1 MYGMI
6 SKKPGYVY
14 RYEIKTGRLGGKM
27 NKVKRIINYIS
38 WIIILALTA
47 GLLIRWGN
55 IPESVIMH
63 IGFGQISYGSKNMLL
78 VILAVEILL
87 NIVFTLGYDVS
98 FIREMRKTKQS
109 AAAVGLMS
117 AVLQIIAVIVMGFFI
132 LAAII

>member
-1 MYGMI
+1 MEGNMD
-6 SKKPGYVY
+6 
-14 RYEIKTGRLGGKM
+14 
-27 NKVKRIINYIS
+27 KVKKIINYIS
-38 WIIILALTA
+38 WIIILALAA
-47 GLLIRWGN
+47 GLLIRWGD
-55 IPESVIMH
+55 IPESVIIH

-78 VILAVEILL
+78 VLLAVEILL

-117 AVLQIIAVIVMGFFI
+117 AVLQIIAVTVMGFFI

>member
-1 MYGMI
+1 
-6 SKKPGYVY
+6 
-14 RYEIKTGRLGGKM
+14 
-27 NKVKRIINYIS
+27 
-38 WIIILALTA
+38 
-47 GLLIRWGN
+47 
-55 IPESVIMH
+55 MH

-117 AVLQIIAVIVMGFFI
+117 AVLQIIAVTVIEFFI

>member
-1 MYGMI
+1 M
-6 SKKPGYVY
+6 KA
-14 RYEIKTGRLGGKM
+14 GRLGGNM
-27 NKVKRIINYIS
+27 DKVKKIINYIS
-38 WIIILALTA
+38 WIIILALAA
-47 GLLIRWGN
+47 GLLIRWGD
-55 IPESVIMH
+55 IPESVIIH

-87 NIVFTLGYDVS
+87 NIIFTLGYDVS

-117 AVLQIIAVIVMGFFI
+117 AVLQIIAVAVIGFFI